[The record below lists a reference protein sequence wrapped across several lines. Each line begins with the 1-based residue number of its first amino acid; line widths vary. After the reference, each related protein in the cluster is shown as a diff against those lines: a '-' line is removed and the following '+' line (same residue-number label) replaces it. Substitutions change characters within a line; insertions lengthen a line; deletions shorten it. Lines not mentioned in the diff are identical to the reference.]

1 MLSTTAT
8 RKGGGSEFPTPE
20 FLVVDSYKQ
29 DYTYLFSQPPS
40 YIQGHGGGTW
50 FCHCIS
56 TLPTYTVSPVN
67 VLEMS
72 HQKGSKVRCMNL
84 SHLYV
89 EAGWKQ
95 S

>member
-8 RKGGGSEFPTPE
+8 RKGGRSEFPTPQ

-29 DYTYLFSQPPS
+29 DYTCSFSQPPS
-40 YIQGHGGGTW
+40 YIRGHEGGTW

-56 TLPTYTVSPVN
+56 ILPTYTVPPVN

-89 EAGWKQ
+89 GAWWKQ